1 MSKTIY
7 KIEFEFDDNYGNRYQ
22 PLSKFLCYEIINNI
36 DDYEK
41 VVDEHGNKVELNG
54 SESFIENL
62 AFCLCKPPFNETV
75 RGYKISKEEICF
87 LPENIEKS
95 MCENI

>member
-7 KIEFEFDDNYGNRYQ
+7 KIEFEFDDNYGNNYH
-22 PLSKFLCYEIINNI
+22 PLSKFSCYEIFNNSN
-36 DDYEK
+36 DYVK
-41 VVDEHGNKVELNG
+41 VVDECGNFVELYG

-62 AFCLCKPPFNETV
+62 IFCLRKPPFNETV
-75 RGYKISKEEICF
+75 NGYKISKEEICF

-95 MCENI
+95 IR